1 MLGHR
6 FVQGY
11 AFDQIKLALS
21 GRLHERAHGRL
32 VACFSAQLRGIDA
45 LHGPCAVHP
54 LSTGSAAPVIE
65 AAASVANPPSQA
77 TPCPQAHVGS
87 RMLSGLIAMVMAALL
102 FGVLRVS
109 VP

>member
-54 LSTGSAAPVIE
+54 LSTGSAAPVTE
-65 AAASVANPPSQA
+65 AAASVANPRHKRHLARKRTSA
-77 TPCPQAHVGS
+77 RGC
-87 RMLSGLIAMVMAALL
+87 
-102 FGVLRVS
+102 FRV
-109 VP
+109 